1 MQYIDTA
8 LDTLKLEQRGLEALV
23 ADMENTRP
31 GKLGHAFIRAIEL
44 IKQAPGR
51 IIVTGMGK
59 SGHIG
64 RKIASTLASTG
75 TPASFVHPGE
85 ASHGDLGMIG
95 AQDIV
100 LALSNSG
107 ETRELADILQYC
119 GRFNV
124 PLIAITSGE
133 NSALA
138 KAADL
143 VLLLPNAPEACGQ
156 TRAPTTSTTMT
167 LALGDALAV
176 VLLRDKGFGDA
187 DFKNFHPGGKL
198 GAALKK
204 VSDVMTSCDKLPLCA
219 PDMPIYDAV
228 KIISEAN
235 FGCVG
240 VLKDGSLVGVITD
253 GDLRRNIT
261 DGFEGKR
268 VLDIM
273 THNPVYITPGALA
286 VDAIAKMSKYNIQA
300 LFVCEDTRPIGI
312 LHIHDF
318 LDLGIV

>member
-8 LDTLKLEQRGLEALV
+8 LDTLRLEKRGLEALIEN
-23 ADMENTRP
+23 MENTRP
-31 GKLGHAFIRAIEL
+31 GKLGDGFIRAVEL
-44 IKQAPGR
+44 VKQAKGR
-51 IIVTGMGK
+51 VIVTGMGK
-59 SGHIG
+59 SGHVG
-64 RKIASTLASTG
+64 RKIAATFASTG

-85 ASHGDLGMIG
+85 ASHGDLGMIST
-95 AQDIV
+95 QDIV

-119 GRFNV
+119 GRFDV
-124 PLIAITSGE
+124 PLIAITSGK

-138 KAADL
+138 KASDL

-204 VSDVMTSCDKLPLCA
+204 VSDVMTSCDKLPLCG
-219 PDMPIYDAV
+219 PDMPVFEAV

-240 VLKDGSLVGVITD
+240 VLEDGLLIGVVTD
-253 GDLRRNIT
+253 GDLRRNIRA
-261 DGFEGKR
+261 GFEGKQ
-268 VLDIM
+268 VADIM
-273 THNPVYITPGALA
+273 THNPVYITPSALA
-286 VDAIAKMSKYNIQA
+286 ADAIAKMSKYNIQA
-300 LFVCEDTRPIGI
+300 LFVCEDNRPMGI